1 MQNAPI
7 FLAHQRVLE
16 AREHA
21 SEARAARRSGRAR
34 GPRKLGDRLRRGH

>member
-16 AREHA
+16 ARAQA
-21 SEARAARRSGRAR
+21 SEAREARISRDAR
-34 GPRKLGDRLRRGH
+34 GSRTLGDRLRRGH